1 MHKLRVEVQVTQDDR
16 LHPENP
22 VHLVRWKMEDRM
34 IRERQH
40 TKTEIID
47 RFARHVSSGK
57 AEFFAA
63 AGIDF
68 VAGDREG
75 IYLSDLDGRRLINCH
90 CNGGVFNLGHR
101 NPRLIAA
108 LQRAL
113 PKYDIGNHHLLS
125 APRAL
130 LAERLAALSPG
141 DLNRVVFGV
150 SGGEAI
156 DLALKLARAHT
167 RRPGIISA
175 LGGYHGHTGL
185 ALAAGD
191 ESYRKPFE
199 PLSPG
204 FTQVPFG
211 DLQALEA
218 AMRAD
223 TAAVI
228 FETIPA
234 TLGIAIPPEDYFAGV
249 RRLCNHW
256 GTIMIIDE
264 VQTGLGRCGRVW
276 GIDTYGVIPDILV
289 TAKGLSGGIYPITAT
304 LYSDRLDTF
313 LHDNPF
319 IHISTFG
326 GAEVG
331 CFVALEV
338 LDMLQEPGFLEHV
351 RAMATTFQEGFAS
364 LLAKHPQVLVEVR
377 QRGLM
382 MGLKLANPGFG
393 PWMTAAGFQAGLLAI
408 YANNDPSV
416 LQILPPLIIQEEEA
430 HQVLAILDSM
440 LRGLETGFDLR

>member
-1 MHKLRVEVQVTQDDR
+1 MSYIASYPK
-16 LHPENP
+16 
-22 VHLVRWKMEDRM
+22 
-34 IRERQH
+34 ER
-40 TKTEIID
+40 IIEL
-47 RFARHVSSGK
+47 FAQHVSSGK
-57 AEFFAA
+57 AEFFAQ

-68 VAGDREG
+68 VVGKREG
-75 IYLSDLDGRRLINCH
+75 IYLWDLDGKRLINCH

-101 NPRLIAA
+101 NTRILAA
-108 LQRAL
+108 LERAL
-113 PKYDIGNHHLLS
+113 QQYDIGNHHLLS

-130 LAERLAALSPG
+130 LAARLAAISPG
-141 DLNRVVFGV
+141 DIKRVVFGV

-167 RRPGIISA
+167 HRPGIISA

-211 DLQALEA
+211 DLQALEE
-218 AMRAD
+218 AMSEA

-234 TLGIAIPPEDYFAGV
+234 TLGIAIPPEDFFAGV
-249 RRLCNHW
+249 RQLCDRW
-256 GTIMIIDE
+256 GAVMIMDE
-264 VQTGLGRCGRVW
+264 VQTGLARCGAVW
-276 GIDTYGVIPDILV
+276 GIDTYGVIPDMIV
-289 TAKGLSGGIYPITAT
+289 TAKGLSGGIYPISAT
-304 LYSDRLDTF
+304 LYSDRLDAF

-326 GAEVG
+326 GAEAG
-331 CFVALEV
+331 CCVALEV
-338 LDMLQEPGFLEHV
+338 LDILEEPGFLEHV
-351 RAMATTFQEGFAS
+351 RAMADLFKEGFAN
-364 LLAKHPQVLVEVR
+364 LLEKHPSVLVEAR

-382 MGLKLANPGFG
+382 MGLKLADPYYG

-408 YANNDPSV
+408 YANHDPSV
-416 LQILPPLIIQEEEA
+416 LQILPPLIIQEGEIQ
-430 HQVLAILDSM
+430 QVLAILDGM
-440 LRGLETGFDLR
+440 LGGLETAFS